1 MSQNFLKRTIT
12 SFILIFL
19 LFFINFS
26 HQYIFIFSILLLGL
40 IVCVEANSIFFKLIT
55 IQKLNQKTI
64 TKKINFKFIFLNII
78 TFCYIFF
85 IFCNSAYEIHK
96 FLSPIFFLYVI
107 SICFFTDIGG
117 YFFGKTFGGKKLT
130 KISPNKT
137 ISGTIGSFIFSI
149 IPLIIIFNTNFL
161 DLEFNINNILF
172 SLLVSLVSQLGDL
185 FVSYLK
191 RNAEVKD
198 TGKILPGH
206 GGVLDRVDGIIF
218 AVPFSYFLINFI

>member
-1 MSQNFLKRTIT
+1 M
-12 SFILIFL
+12 
-19 LFFINFS
+19 
-26 HQYIFIFSILLLGL
+26 LGL
-40 IVCVEANSIFFKLIT
+40 IVCIEANSIFFKLIS
-55 IQKLNQKTI
+55 IQKLNQKSI
-64 TKKINFKFIFLNII
+64 TKKINFKFLILNII

-85 IFCNSAYEIHK
+85 IFCNFAYEIHK

-107 SICFFTDIGG
+107 SICFFTDMGG
-117 YFFGKTFGGKKLT
+117 YFFGKTFGGKKLS

-149 IPLIIIFNTNFL
+149 IPLIIIFNTNYL

-218 AVPFSYFLINFI
+218 AVPFSYFLVNFI